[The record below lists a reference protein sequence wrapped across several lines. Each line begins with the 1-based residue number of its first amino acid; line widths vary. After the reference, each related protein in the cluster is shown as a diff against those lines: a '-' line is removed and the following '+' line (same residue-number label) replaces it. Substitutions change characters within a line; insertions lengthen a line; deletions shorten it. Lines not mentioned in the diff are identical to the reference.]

1 MIDIRKNRLNEIE
14 IEVSKN
20 STIHNWLSDQA
31 YFRRNDCWQH
41 LFYETEN
48 TFIYCVSRKLFK
60 EFVSW
65 AFQGEQVHDCDLK
78 WDSKDDQKLQR
89 FFTRCRRQRTWT
101 IFNVYV

>member
-65 AFQGEQVHDCDLK
+65 AFQGEQVHDCAVTTQVTCLHE
-78 WDSKDDQKLQR
+78 LT
-89 FFTRCRRQRTWT
+89 FENNIC
-101 IFNVYV
+101 NNCGG